1 MNMEIETKKEPLV
14 AAGGTTEREQDG
26 LLILSPSARA
36 RRRVLFINVSGGAST
51 WKKYKA
57 GLIPSNRL
65 WGCVELLRHGY
76 EVGVASAL
84 PDFYL
89 HRKPLPH
96 DLRLRHAIRSW
107 LQPDDIIYCAHNTM
121 YWLPFLRKL
130 GLLKQRVAS
139 LIYAREPLKF
149 ATGHDGIIALNPAA
163 EEHARRLAPKA
174 KVTRLSWG
182 MDMGFFP
189 QLPYSPEAFLAC
201 GRTNRDFP
209 TLNGATHKTAARI
222 RVIAHGVPADLAW
235 PDNVEIVQGGPGW
248 EDRLTYREL
257 LHNHYARSSGSLVV
271 VKHDPTEET
280 ACGFTNLLEAMV
292 MSRPVILT
300 RTSALKTELDIDTAG
315 CGTFVPPED
324 PDSLAAAITRLNREP
339 ELAREMG
346 GRGRKLVE
354 SYYNMDRFGRE
365 MHAFFESL

>member
-1 MNMEIETKKEPLV
+1 MV
-14 AAGGTTEREQDG
+14 REREQDG
-26 LLILSPSARA
+26 LLILSPATPV
-36 RRRVLFINVSGGAST
+36 RRRVLFINVSGGSAT
-51 WKKYKA
+51 WRKYTS

-65 WGCVELLRHGY
+65 WGCVELLRNGY

-89 HRKPLPH
+89 HRNPLPH
-96 DLRLRHAIRSW
+96 DLKLRHAIRSW
-107 LQPDDIIYCAHNTM
+107 LQPDDIIYCAHNTL

-130 GLLKQRVAS
+130 GFLKQRVVS
-139 LIYAREPLKF
+139 LLYAREPLKF

-163 EEHARRLAPKA
+163 EDHARRLAPGA

-182 MDMGFFP
+182 MDMDFFP
-189 QLPYSPEAFLAC
+189 QLPYQPETFLAC

-209 TLNGATHKTAARI
+209 TLNGAARKTAARI
-222 RVIAHGVPADLAW
+222 RLIAHGVPASLVW

-248 EDRLTYREL
+248 EDRLTYRDL
-257 LHNHYARSSGSLVV
+257 LDNYYAHSSGSLVV
-271 VKHDPTEET
+271 VRHDPTEET

-300 RTSALKTELDIDTAG
+300 RTSALKTELDIDAAG
-315 CGTFVPPED
+315 CGLFVPAED
-324 PDSLAAAITRLNREP
+324 SDSLAAAITHLNNEP
-339 ELAREMG
+339 EQARQMG
-346 GRGRKLVE
+346 ERGRRLVE
-354 SYYNMDRFGRE
+354 SYYNMERFGSE